1 MPGCD
6 SCGLCPSLA
15 AFSLISFSTRAC
27 LNLCPRHRRQD
38 FTFSPTEQWYLPS
51 NAGRSVS
58 LSRDL
63 PTCSVRHTPPRLT
76 ANSRVF
82 VCNCCPYITFRKK
95 NPLLSLSV
103 SLSPSLSLS
112 LSIPHTHNHAIF
124 PFFIWCPPCPG
135 YHFPLKSLS
144 DTEWKQQMKVLCT
157 CNSALCQ
164 QPFTVCCH

>member
-1 MPGCD
+1 MPASTFVLDTGDKILLSAKQNNDICHPTPGD
-6 SCGLCPSLA
+6 LRLCHVTCRPALSAILPLVWQQIA
-15 AFSLISFSTRAC
+15 AC
-27 LNLCPRHRRQD
+27 LSATVVHISHFAKKTHSSLC
-38 FTFSPTEQWYLPS
+38 L
-51 NAGRSVS
+51 
-58 LSRDL
+58 
-63 PTCSVRHTPPRLT
+63 
-76 ANSRVF
+76 
-82 VCNCCPYITFRKK
+82 
-95 NPLLSLSV
+95 

-112 LSIPHTHNHAIF
+112 LYIPHTHNHAIF